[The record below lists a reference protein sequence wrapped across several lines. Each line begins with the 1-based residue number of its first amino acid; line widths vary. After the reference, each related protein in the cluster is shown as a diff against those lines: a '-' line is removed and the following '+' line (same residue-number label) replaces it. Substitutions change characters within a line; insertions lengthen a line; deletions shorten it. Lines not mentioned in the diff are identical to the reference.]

1 MKPEIKKRIEQIQM
15 GLVPEGYK
23 RTKVGIVPYEWDV
36 DKAKTAFTN
45 YTNKKHN
52 GDLMV
57 LSATQERG
65 IIPRSEV
72 DIDIKYSEDNIG
84 SYKKVEK
91 GDFVIS
97 LRSFQGGIEY
107 SGYQGLV
114 SPAYTVIKN
123 HIDINDGYYRRYF
136 KTEAF
141 ISKLN
146 SAVYGIRDGKQIG
159 YDDFCNLYIHIPPL
173 PEQEKIAEILST
185 WDKAIELK
193 ERLIAEK
200 RQQKKW
206 LIQNLVT
213 GKKRLSGFTDE
224 WKERTLGDCCDGK
237 GYYGLNAPA
246 VKFSEHLPRYLR
258 ITDIDVDGKY
268 IRENNACVD
277 DKESYNYRLNINDI
291 VFART
296 GACRKE
302 LFIRCK

>member
-146 SAVYGIRDGKQIG
+146 SAVYGIRDG
-159 YDDFCNLYIHIPPL
+159 N
-173 PEQEKIAEILST
+173 
-185 WDKAIELK
+185 
-193 ERLIAEK
+193 
-200 RQQKKW
+200 W
-206 LIQNLVT
+206 L
-213 GKKRLSGFTDE
+213 
-224 WKERTLGDCCDGK
+224 
-237 GYYGLNAPA
+237 
-246 VKFSEHLPRYLR
+246 
-258 ITDIDVDGKY
+258 
-268 IRENNACVD
+268 
-277 DKESYNYRLNINDI
+277 
-291 VFART
+291 
-296 GACRKE
+296 
-302 LFIRCK
+302 